1 MKKNFRFV
9 SPLINYLFFISI
21 IFFFVFYSF
30 SPKYYFANS
39 PLEESY
45 YFIGPPDTLDSLR
58 YPISDQQ
65 ITGPPPLISSP
76 WDITPKNLKDT
87 VIYDPSTNTY
97 EFHQKIG
104 NIDLRY
110 PYQMTFD
117 EYDEYDFQKAWQRQ
131 WHQSLVQQSRSKGVF
146 DSLFRMHM
154 KDDGVFGSGLIDIR
168 PSGSAEIIFGY
179 KGYRRDDPAL
189 TVKQRRYGNFN
200 FDEKIQLNLIA
211 KVGDKVNFNV
221 RYNTESNFTF
231 DNKIKL
237 EYEGKEDEIIKKIEA
252 GDVTLPLNSTLI
264 SGSQSLFGLKT
275 QLQFGKAT
283 VTAVL
288 SQQESETNTITVA
301 GGAELKEFKI
311 NALDYE
317 ANKHFFISQYFYNN
331 YNKFLERLPM
341 VSSPVNITK
350 IEVWITNIGP
360 ATQENRNIIAF
371 QDIGEY
377 NPYNQNVLPNFTP
390 DAYLPSNRTNNLF
403 QIINPSNIRNLNDVN
418 SYLSSRNFNMGTDYE
433 KIENARKLSPSEFTV
448 NNQLGFISLNIS
460 LRPDQVL
467 AVAYQYTVVGSDS
480 VYQVGEFST
489 DGIDPPNCLVV
500 KLLKP
505 ASVNTKLPV
514 WNLMMKNVYSIGGY
528 QISNED
534 FRLNIIYKSEN
545 LGVGAGYL
553 TESNL
558 KYIPLIRVLGF
569 DRLNINGDPEPDGLF
584 DFIDNAATGGGTI
597 NSKNGRIYFPV
608 VEPFG
613 KDLRSKFD
621 DPNLANKYCFDS
633 LYTTTKTVAEQIA
646 NKNRFTIEGSY
657 KSSVGS
663 EISLNAIN
671 IPQGSVK
678 VTAGGLL
685 LQENVDYTVDY
696 TMGRVKIINQG
707 ILTSGVPINVTVE
720 NNTFFNFQT
729 KTYLGAHVDYKI
741 NNNFIVGGTII
752 HLTEKPFSTKVNIGY
767 EPISNTIW
775 GGNLSYQTQSTLIT
789 KIIDKLPFVSTKDPS
804 NISIDAEFANL
815 IPGHNKAI
823 GKEGNAFIDNFEGSM
838 SSITLK
844 NPFSWQLA
852 SIPHGQPTFFPEAA
866 DDSTLASGYNRAL
879 LSWYTIDPSVFFRN
893 NATTPPNVNK
903 EMLSNHY
910 MREVLESELFPAK
923 EFPNGIV
930 PNLATLDLAYYPTER
945 GPYNYDVSPTS
956 VSAGINAKGRLEDP
970 STRWAGIMRT
980 IETPN
985 FEETNVEYI
994 EFWLLDPFI
1003 YNPNSAGGKLYINLG
1018 DISEDVLLDHKKAFE
1033 NGLPTGP
1040 EMIGVDTTQWGVVP
1054 KYQALVNSFD
1064 ANLDAR
1070 KYQDVGYDGLSTENE
1085 ASFFNS
1091 YIQAIASI
1099 YGTGSVA
1106 YQLALNDPSSDNYHY
1121 FRGSDYDNLGY
1132 NILQRYKYY
1141 KHPDGNS
1148 PTPDMSTE
1156 SYPTSATNNPNSED
1170 INRDNTLNELE
1181 RYYQYEINLRPEEM
1195 VIGENYITDIY
1206 TASVKLPNGNSEKV
1220 KWYQFKVPVKRPDK
1234 VVGNIND
1241 YTSIRFMRIFL
1252 KNWSDS
1258 VVLRFGT
1265 LDLARSQWRRYSYSL
1280 LQPGEYLPGNEQN
1293 LTTFDITNVNIEENG
1308 SRKPIPY
1315 VMPPGLEREINYGTT
1330 NLQKQN
1336 EQSLSMKV
1344 CHLID
1349 GDARGI
1355 FKSTD
1360 YDFRYYKKIKMNV
1373 HSEEVDPLNYPLNDG
1388 DLTLFIRLGT
1398 DFDRNYYE
1406 FEIPLH
1412 PTPWGNYSSNDD
1424 SRRKIWA
1431 DSVELALDKLVQ
1443 LKLERN
1449 TILRSDDNANITLF
1463 TPYSSQDEYGKYTI
1477 VGNPNLAE
1485 VKVILIGIR
1494 NPKTGT
1500 YPNDDGRPKCAEVWI
1515 NELRVNTFDEKG
1527 GWAATARVNMG
1538 LANLGNIMFATTM
1551 STAGFGSIEKKVY
1564 ERQLENVTSYD
1575 LSLNLDVGKLLPENF
1590 YLRIPMHVD
1599 YSEMLANPQYN
1610 PLDPDVY
1617 LRDDLETYSTE
1628 KEVDSVKRLVQSYTQ
1643 RKGIN
1648 FMNVKKL
1655 RPPTAKGNPKIYD
1668 LSNFDVSFAFN
1679 QIYIRNPEIEYN
1691 KKKEYTGAIAYN
1703 YNTNPKNYV
1712 PFQKVKFLNNKY
1724 LKLIGNFNFYLLP
1737 KSISLSTDMYRLYEE
1752 NRWRNKTTNLI
1763 IIEPNFIKNFTWN
1776 RNYSIKYDLT
1786 RNLRLDY
1793 TANANAR
1800 IDEPPGRI
1808 DKRDS
1813 DYREKRDSIIRNI
1826 TSFGRITNFNQRIQ
1840 GNYTLPLT
1848 YIPILDWINASVQ
1861 YTGNYMWIAAPLYK
1875 DSTGNYA
1882 EYPYGNSLQN
1892 SRTFSFN
1899 VNGNFNR
1906 LYSKIPY
1913 LKNILSPPPSRP
1925 KRDDDTTQKG
1935 PSIGKQILDNSLRFL
1950 MMIKNVSI
1958 NYSVSDGNM
1967 LTGYRG
1973 APQALGM
1980 EFENMTPGW
1989 GYVFGWQEDI
1999 RDRLVANDLFTKDT
2013 TLNIPYITNYS
2024 ENLNMRATLEPIKYL
2039 SINITAIKNQSWS
2052 NREYFRYNGS
2062 EFTSYTPIT
2071 TGNFSM
2077 SIISTKTAFARNAKD
2092 FSNEN
2097 FQMLLDIRPDIALMV
2112 AQNSPVWNGTF
2123 VTDSLTGILYPDGY
2137 GPTSQNVLIPA
2148 FLAAYTGHK
2157 PEKYVK
2163 SIFPSIPLPN
2173 WRISYTGLN
2182 KINFF
2187 KKYFSSATLTHG
2199 YTSNYTVGSFANNP
2213 LFSDPDND
2221 GFTTV
2226 RDALHNF
2233 LPQYEIS
2240 QVSISENFNPIL
2252 GMQLNWINSL
2262 VTTIDWKKSRNVALN
2277 TSNVQITEIN
2287 TNEWVVGLGYRFK
2300 DLSFDIRTGGQ
2311 SRTIKS
2317 DLNIKADLS
2326 IRDNITI
2333 LRRIVEEINQVS
2345 AGQRV
2350 ISINLSA
2357 DYQFSKNITLR
2368 AFFDQII
2375 NNPHVASQ
2383 YFNTSTNFGI
2393 SIRFSLAM

>member
-1 MKKNFRFV
+1 VKKNFRFV

-45 YFIGPPDTLDSLR
+45 YFIGPPDTLDSLI

-852 SIPHGQPTFFPEAA
+852 SIPQGQPTFFPEAA

-956 VSAGINAKGRLEDP
+956 VSAGINSKGRLEDP
-970 STRWAGIMRT
+970 SSRWAGIMRT

-1003 YNPNSAGGKLYINLG
+1003 YNPNSAGGKLYINMG

-1181 RYYQYEINLRPEEM
+1181 RYYQYEINLRPDEM

-1538 LANLGNIMFATTM
+1538 LANIGNIMFATTM

-1564 ERQLENVTSYD
+1564 ERQLDNVTSYD

-1691 KKKEYTGAIAYN
+1691 KKKEYTAAIAYN

-2287 TNEWVVGLGYRFK
+2287 TNEWVVGIGYRFK

>member
-1 MKKNFRFV
+1 MKKIFPFT
-9 SPLINYLFFISI
+9 SPFINKLFFIAILS
-21 IFFFVFYSF
+21 FFTFYSF
-30 SPKYYFANS
+30 SPTIFFASSPLDQNIYFA
-39 PLEESY
+39 
-45 YFIGPPDTLDSLR
+45 GPPDTLDSLI
-58 YPISDQQ
+58 YPIQDQQ

-76 WDITPKNLKDT
+76 WDIVPKNLKDT
-87 VIYDPSTNTY
+87 VIYDPTNNTY
-97 EFHQKIG
+97 DFQQKVG
-104 NIDLRY
+104 NINLRY

-117 EYDEYDFQKAWQRQ
+117 EYNEYDFQKAWQRQ
-131 WHQSLVQQSRSKGVF
+131 WHQSLVQQSRGQGIF
-146 DSLFRMHM
+146 DSLFIMHM
-154 KDDGVFGSGLIDIR
+154 KEDGVFGSGLIDIR
-168 PSGSAEIIFGY
+168 PSGTAEIIFGY

-200 FDEKIQLNLIA
+200 FDEKIQLNLMA

-288 SQQESETNTITVA
+288 SQQESETNTITVS
-301 GGAELKEFKI
+301 GGAEVSEFKI

-317 ANKHFFISQYFYNN
+317 ENKHFFISQFFYNN
-331 YNKFLERLPM
+331 YNKYLERLPII
-341 VSSPVNITK
+341 SSPINITK
-350 IEVWITNIGP
+350 IEIWITNIGP
-360 ATQENRNIIAF
+360 ATQENRNIVAF

-377 NPYNQNVLPNFTP
+377 DPYNQNVLPNFTP
-390 DAYLPSNRTNNLF
+390 DAYLPSNRSNNLF
-403 QIINPSNIRNLNDVN
+403 QLINTSNIRNLNDVN
-418 SYLSSRNFNMGTDYE
+418 SYLSSLNFKMGTDYE
-433 KIENARKLSPSEFTV
+433 KIENARKLSTSEYTV
-448 NNQLGFISLNIS
+448 NNQLGFVSLNIS

-505 ASVNTKLPV
+505 ASINTKLPV

-597 NSKNGRIYFPV
+597 NYKNGRIYFPV

-752 HLTEKPFSTKVNIGY
+752 HLTEKPFTTKVNIGY

-775 GGNLSYQTQSTLIT
+775 GANVSYQTQSTLIT

-804 NISIDAEFANL
+804 NITIDAEFANL
-815 IPGHNKAI
+815 IPGHNRAI
-823 GKEGNAFIDNFEGSM
+823 GKEGNSFIDNFEGSM

-852 SIPHGQPTFFPEAA
+852 SIPQGQPTSFPEAA
-866 DDSTLASGYNRAL
+866 DDSTLASGFNRAL

-893 NATTPPNVNK
+893 NSTTPPNVNK

-945 GPYNYDVSPTS
+945 GPYNFDTSPTTI
-956 VSAGINAKGRLEDP
+956 SAGITTNGRLADP

-994 EFWLLDPFI
+994 EFWLMDPFI
-1003 YNPNSAGGKLYINLG
+1003 YNTNSAGGKLYINLG

-1033 NGLPTGP
+1033 NGLPTSP
-1040 EMIGVDTTQWGVVP
+1040 EMTGVDSTQWGVVP

-1070 KYQDVGYDGLSTENE
+1070 KYQDVGYDGLTNDNE
-1085 ASFFNS
+1085 KNYFNS
-1091 YIQAIASI
+1091 YLQSIASI

-1121 FRGSDYDNLGY
+1121 FRGTDYDDLGY

-1141 KHPDGNS
+1141 KNSDGNS
-1148 PTPDMSTE
+1148 PTPDMSNE

-1181 RYYQYEINLRPEEM
+1181 RYYQYEINLNPNEM

-1234 VVGNIND
+1234 IVGDISD
-1241 YTSIRFMRIFL
+1241 FTSIRFMRIFL

-1265 LDLARSQWRRYSYSL
+1265 MDLARSQWRRYSYSL

-1293 LTTFDITNVNIEENG
+1293 LTTFDITNLNIEENG

-1336 EQSLSMKV
+1336 EQSLSIKV

-1406 FEIPLH
+1406 YEIPLH
-1412 PTPWGNYSSNDD
+1412 PTPWGNYSSDDD
-1424 SRRKIWA
+1424 SRKKIWA
-1431 DSVELALDKLVQ
+1431 DSVELVLDKLVQ

-1449 TILRSDDNANITLF
+1449 TILRSEDNANITLF
-1463 TPYSSQDEYGKYTI
+1463 TPYSSQDEDGKYTI

-1485 VKVILIGIR
+1485 VKVILIGVR

-1500 YPNDDGRPKCAEVWI
+1500 YPNDDSRPKCAEVWI

-1527 GWAATARVNMG
+1527 GWAATARMNMG
-1538 LANLGNIMFATTM
+1538 LANIGNIMFATTL
-1551 STAGFGSIEKKVY
+1551 STAGFGSIEKNVC
-1564 ERQLENVTSYD
+1564 ERQLDNVTSYD

-1599 YSEMLANPQYN
+1599 YSEMMANPQYN

-1617 LRDDLETYSTE
+1617 LLDDLETYDTDR
-1628 KEVDSVKRLVQSYTQ
+1628 EVDSVKRLVQSYTQ

-1679 QIYIRNPEIEYN
+1679 QLYIRNPEIEYN
-1691 KKKEYTGAIAYN
+1691 KKKEYTGSIAYN
-1703 YNTNPKNYV
+1703 FNTNPKNYV

-1752 NRWRNKTTNLI
+1752 NRWRNKTSNLV

-1826 TSFGRITNFNQRIQ
+1826 TNFGRITNFNQRVQ
-1840 GNYTLPLT
+1840 ANYNLPLT

-1861 YTGNYMWIAAPLYK
+1861 YTGNYMWTAAPLYK
-1875 DSTGNYA
+1875 DSTGKYT
-1882 EYPYGNSLQN
+1882 EYTYGNNLQN

-1906 LYSKIPY
+1906 LYSKINY
-1913 LKNILSPPPSRP
+1913 LKNILSPPPPTRQQEEDST
-1925 KRDDDTTQKG
+1925 KEG
-1935 PSIGKQILDNSLRFL
+1935 PSIGKQILDNVLRFL
-1950 MMIKNVSI
+1950 MMTKNISI

-1973 APQALGM
+1973 EPQALGM
-1980 EFENMTPGW
+1980 EFEHMTPGW

-2013 TLNIPYITNYS
+2013 TLNTPYITNYS
-2024 ENLNMRATLEPIKYL
+2024 ENLNIRATLEPIKYL
-2039 SINITAIKNQSWS
+2039 SINLTAIKNQSWS

-2077 SIISTKTAFARNAKD
+2077 SIISTKTSFAKNAKD
-2092 FSNEN
+2092 FSNKN
-2097 FQMLLDIRPDIALMV
+2097 FQMLLDIRPDIAVMV
-2112 AQNSPVWNGTF
+2112 AQRSPVWNGAF
-2123 VTDSLTGILYPDGY
+2123 VTDSISGILYPDGY

-2148 FLAAYTGHK
+2148 FLAAYTGHN

-2163 SIFPSIPLPN
+2163 TIFPSIPLPN

-2182 KINFF
+2182 KINLF

-2213 LFSDPDND
+2213 LFSDPDKD
-2221 GFTTV
+2221 GYTTV

-2252 GMQLNWINSL
+2252 GIQLNWINSL
-2262 VTTIDWKKSRNVALN
+2262 VTTLDWKKSRNVALN

-2287 TNEWVVGLGYRFK
+2287 TNEWVIGIGYRFK

-2311 SRTIKS
+2311 TKTIKS
-2317 DLNIKADLS
+2317 DLNLKADLS

-2345 AGQRV
+2345 AGQKV

-2383 YFNTSTNFGI
+2383 YYNTSTNFGI

>member
-45 YFIGPPDTLDSLR
+45 YFIGPPDTLDSLI

-852 SIPHGQPTFFPEAA
+852 SIPQGQPTFFPEAA

-1003 YNPNSAGGKLYINLG
+1003 YNPNSAGGKLYINMG

-1181 RYYQYEINLRPEEM
+1181 RYYQYEINLRPDEM

-1538 LANLGNIMFATTM
+1538 LANIGNIMFATTM

-1564 ERQLENVTSYD
+1564 ERQLDNVTSYD

-1691 KKKEYTGAIAYN
+1691 KKKEYTAAIAYN

-2240 QVSISENFNPIL
+2240 QVSISENFNPII
-2252 GMQLNWINSL
+2252 GIQLNWINSL
-2262 VTTIDWKKSRNVALN
+2262 VTTVNWKKSRNVALN

-2287 TNEWVVGLGYRFK
+2287 TNEWVVGIGYRFK

>member
-1 MKKNFRFV
+1 VKKNFRFV

-45 YFIGPPDTLDSLR
+45 YFIGPPDTLDSLI

-852 SIPHGQPTFFPEAA
+852 SIPQGQPTFFPEAA

-1003 YNPNSAGGKLYINLG
+1003 YNPNSAGGKLYINMG

-1181 RYYQYEINLRPEEM
+1181 RYYQYEINLRPDEM

-1538 LANLGNIMFATTM
+1538 LANIGNIMFATTM

-1564 ERQLENVTSYD
+1564 ERQLDNVTSYD

-1691 KKKEYTGAIAYN
+1691 KKKEYTAAIAYN

-2240 QVSISENFNPIL
+2240 QVSISENFNPII
-2252 GMQLNWINSL
+2252 GIQLNWINSL
-2262 VTTIDWKKSRNVALN
+2262 VTTVNWKKSRNVALN

-2287 TNEWVVGLGYRFK
+2287 TNEWVVGIGYRFK